1 MWSNWENI
9 GKTYVSKGKDLYS
22 MTIRWMRD
30 RAYATMYRHVAD
42 ACDTDPPFLP
52 AGFSRSVQN
61 GIVEGAWHRTAS
73 RFQRRIGC
81 RRAIRY
87 LPINTP
93 VTVGKPYDILE
104 TGRSLWSGVFLGYC
118 RRSPPVFET
127 GFVNLP

>member
-1 MWSNWENI
+1 
-9 GKTYVSKGKDLYS
+9 

-30 RAYATMYRHVAD
+30 RAYAAMCRRVAD
-42 ACDTDPPFLP
+42 ACDTAPPFLP
-52 AGFSRSVQN
+52 AGIFVVCRMILSKGHRKPGS
-61 GIVEGAWHRTAS
+61 GHRTAS

-81 RRAIRY
+81 HRAIRY

-104 TGRSLWSGVFLGYC
+104 TGRSLWSGVFLWYC